1 MANLPPVNTQSSK
14 NALWLTVFAV
24 AAFAMPALSQAVPDT
39 ESRFRLSQS
48 NWTAEHL
55 RTASTTELVRNF
67 LPEYSGK
74 IVGHD
79 WRRFSPSGPRHLSL
93 YERSSAASEWVCM
106 QSVHQLTFWPAWD
119 IDPKDDDPTGFVLTA
134 RNEDAIFQIAEAGS
148 CDHQGDDLTGFRS
161 GRFDFREAVSAFMAA
176 RNDEAVSV
184 DCGDA
189 ADDCA
194 TLFRSLVVG
203 SLRLLSPCKEPG
215 CMANFSFSP
224 SDFDRGSS
232 PYGWDVKLYS
242 ERDQR
247 RIVIRPGRQPA
258 VS

>member
-39 ESRFRLSQS
+39 ESRSRLSQS

-134 RNEDAIFQIAEAGS
+134 RDEDAIFQIAEAGS
-148 CDHQGDDLTGFRS
+148 CHHHGNDLTGFRS
-161 GRFDFREAVSAFMAA
+161 DRFDFREAVSAFMAA
-176 RNDEAVSV
+176 RNNEAVSV
-184 DCGDA
+184 DCGDLA
-189 ADDCA
+189 ADCA
-194 TLFRSLVVG
+194 ALFKSLDVL
-203 SLRLLSPCKEPG
+203 SLRLLSKCGEPG
-215 CMANFSFSP
+215 CMASFSFPP
-224 SDFDRGSS
+224 SNFDRGSR

-242 ERDQR
+242 ER

-258 VS
+258 LS